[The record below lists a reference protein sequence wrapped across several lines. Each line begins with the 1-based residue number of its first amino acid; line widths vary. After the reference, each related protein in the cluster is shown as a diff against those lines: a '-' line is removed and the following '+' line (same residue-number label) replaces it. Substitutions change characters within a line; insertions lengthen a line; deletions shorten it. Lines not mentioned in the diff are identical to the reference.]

1 MVKLLN
7 VIILFLMLFSTGTYA
22 ISMGTLVKSDLK
34 QISINESAKFTLLF
48 WNIENESYRVKLGVK
63 EAPENWIVI
72 INPNNF
78 ELNSSV
84 GKEYIKLPYKD
95 NSVKATPIDVIV
107 KPPTSVK
114 IGMYNII
121 ITAMSESSPEE
132 IGLSQERS
140 FKLSVE
146 IENPTY
152 FKESSQSE
160 SQNVSSFAENLK
172 QEINNPDYFYV
183 LIIIIILLISYLIY
197 KYS

>member
-7 VIILFLMLFSTGTYA
+7 IIILFLMLFSTGTYA
-22 ISMGTLVKSDLK
+22 ISMGALVKNDLK
-34 QISINESAKFTLLF
+34 QIATNELAKFTLLF

-72 INPNNF
+72 IDPNNF
-78 ELNSSV
+78 ELNNSV

-95 NSVKATPIDVIV
+95 NSVKATPVDVIV

-114 IGMYNII
+114 TGRYNVVV
-121 ITAMSESSPEE
+121 TAMSESSPEE

-140 FKLSVE
+140 FKLSIE

-152 FKESSQSE
+152 FKESSQSTNQ
-160 SQNVSSFAENLK
+160 SISSFIESLK
-172 QEINNPDYFYV
+172 QEINNPDYFYA

>member
-34 QISINESAKFTLLF
+34 QIAINESAKFTLLF
-48 WNIENESYRVKLGVK
+48 WNVENESYRVKLGVK

-72 INPNNF
+72 IDPNNF
-78 ELNSSV
+78 ELNNSV

-95 NSVKATPIDVIV
+95 SSVKATPVDVIV

-114 IGMYNII
+114 TGRYDVV
-121 ITAMSESSPEE
+121 ITAVTESSYDE

-146 IENPTY
+146 IGNPTY
-152 FKESSQSE
+152 SKESSQITN
-160 SQNVSSFAENLK
+160 QNISPFIENLK
-172 QEINNPDYFYV
+172 KEIDNPDYFYV